1 MIVIPD
7 VPTARFDVDFTL
19 VSPVPEGFESEQG
32 VIYLPLSHPNAK
44 HKAWFRLHQETV
56 NRMKLHAV
64 QGHNV
69 IVWSG
74 AGSGWAEVVVKAAG
88 LEEFVTAIE
97 PKGFV
102 AYDDQEPHQF
112 IHVVGRTEE

>member
-1 MIVIPD
+1 MIIIDD

-19 VSPVPEGFESEQG
+19 VSPVEGDFEATYGAGYIQ
-32 VIYLPLSHPNAK
+32 LAHPKAK
-44 HKAWFRLHQETV
+44 HKAWFRVHQGTV
-56 NRMKLHAV
+56 NRIKLHAV

-69 IVWSG
+69 ILWSG
-74 AGSGWAEVVVKAAG
+74 AGSGWAKTVAEG
-88 LEEFVTAIE
+88 LEIQDFVTAIE

-112 IHVVGRTEE
+112 LHVVHLGEE